1 MVKFTQL
8 PDKLV
13 YPARIRARLS
23 TLHSDVITYVV
34 SNFKNTAK
42 YKRQVVDTLNTIS
55 VYIKNN
61 DALPSDW
68 SVSNPLTNLEL
79 LDSGFCEDTLGNL
92 CIKVKDIIWDVQESE
107 TGGQISTDTVV
118 TAKTSSE
125 DTVTSSKVVNVK
137 PKRDVGIV
145 VSPTPKENLY
155 IKPPTIPQFDASKP
169 WLQSQLNQNIYT
181 IYESLP
187 IIPVNQSQISVTTD
201 VSKMTIMDM
210 MKLYPN
216 HFIRTRAATMYENH
230 NGLTLDDDIGII
242 LPIVGFSPT
251 QVKDNIIKYPHI
263 YKLTRYMNNRFT
275 SFYSNI
281 EIDGELH
288 DTLSIW
294 DSLPDSKKMPRN
306 SEFIKE
312 YVVRRYLLERDIL
325 GVEHKYPLFG
335 TLEPFLTLFTTSDD
349 YIRLGYTD
357 VTDIAKQCVISR
369 VSYKRSRNPIL
380 RMVYNE

>member
-8 PDKLV
+8 PDKLI
-13 YPARIRARLS
+13 YPARIRAKLS
-23 TLHSDVITYVV
+23 TLHSGVITYVV

-68 SVSNPLTNLEL
+68 NVSNPLTNLEL
-79 LDSGFCEDTLGNL
+79 LDSSFCEDTLGNL

-107 TGGQISTDTVV
+107 TDEQISTDTVV
-118 TAKTSSE
+118 TATTVSE

-137 PKRDVGIV
+137 PKRNIGVV

-169 WLQSQLNQNIYT
+169 WLQSQLNQNVYT

-230 NGLTLDDDIGII
+230 AGLTLDDDIGII

-263 YKLTRYMNNRFT
+263 YKLTRYMNNKFT

-281 EIDGELH
+281 EIDSELH

>member
-8 PDKLV
+8 PDKLI
-13 YPARIRARLS
+13 YPARIRAKLS

-79 LDSGFCEDTLGNL
+79 LDSSFCEDTLGNL

-107 TGGQISTDTVV
+107 TDEQISIDTVV
-118 TAKTSSE
+118 TAKPVSE
-125 DTVTSSKVVNVK
+125 DIVTSSKVVNIK
-137 PKRDVGIV
+137 PNRDIGVV
-145 VSPTPKENLY
+145 VSPTPKENLS

-169 WLQSQLNQNIYT
+169 WLQSQLNQNVYT

-230 NGLTLDDDIGII
+230 EGLTLDDDIGII

-263 YKLTRYMNNRFT
+263 YKLTRYMDNKFT

-325 GVEHKYPLFG
+325 GIEHKYPLFG

>member
-8 PDKLV
+8 PDKLI
-13 YPARIRARLS
+13 YPARIRAKLS

-79 LDSGFCEDTLGNL
+79 LDSSFCEDTLGNL
-92 CIKVKDIIWDVQESE
+92 CIKVKDIIWDVQGSE
-107 TGGQISTDTVV
+107 IDEQISTDTAV
-118 TAKTSSE
+118 TAKTLSE

-137 PKRDVGIV
+137 PKRDIGIV

-169 WLQSQLNQNIYT
+169 WLQSQLNQNVYT

-230 NGLTLDDDIGII
+230 DGLTLDDDIGII

-263 YKLTRYMNNRFT
+263 YKLTRYMNNKFT

>member
-107 TGGQISTDTVV
+107 TGRQISTDTVV
-118 TAKTSSE
+118 NTKSVSE
-125 DTVTSSKVVNVK
+125 NTVTTSTVVNIK
-137 PKRDVGIV
+137 PKRDTGVV

-201 VSKMTIMDM
+201 ASKMTIMDM

-263 YKLTRYMNNRFT
+263 YKLTRYMNNKFT

>member
-8 PDKLV
+8 PDKLI
-13 YPARIRARLS
+13 YPARIRAKLS
-23 TLHSDVITYVV
+23 TLHSSVITYVV

-79 LDSGFCEDTLGNL
+79 LDSSFCEDTLGNL

-107 TGGQISTDTVV
+107 TDEQISTDTVV
-118 TAKTSSE
+118 TAKPLSE

-137 PKRDVGIV
+137 PKRDIGV

-169 WLQSQLNQNIYT
+169 WLQSQLNQNVYT

-263 YKLTRYMNNRFT
+263 YKLTRYMNNKFT

>member
-8 PDKLV
+8 PDKLI
-13 YPARIRARLS
+13 YPARIRAKLS
-23 TLHSDVITYVV
+23 TLHSGVITYVV

-79 LDSGFCEDTLGNL
+79 LDSSFCEDTLGNL

-107 TGGQISTDTVV
+107 TDEQISTDTVV

-137 PKRDVGIV
+137 PKRDIGVV

-169 WLQSQLNQNIYT
+169 WLQSQLNQNVYT

-230 NGLTLDDDIGII
+230 DGLTLDDDIGII

-263 YKLTRYMNNRFT
+263 YKLTRYMNNKFT

>member
-8 PDKLV
+8 PDKLI
-13 YPARIRARLS
+13 YPARIRAKLS
-23 TLHSDVITYVV
+23 TLHSGVITYVV

-68 SVSNPLTNLEL
+68 NVSNPLTNLEL
-79 LDSGFCEDTLGNL
+79 LDSSFCEDTLGNL

-107 TGGQISTDTVV
+107 TDEQISTDTVV
-118 TAKTSSE
+118 TATTVSE

-137 PKRDVGIV
+137 PKRNIGVV

-169 WLQSQLNQNIYT
+169 WLQSQLNQNVYT

-230 NGLTLDDDIGII
+230 DGLTLDDDIGII

-263 YKLTRYMNNRFT
+263 YKLTRYMNNKFT

>member
-8 PDKLV
+8 PDKLI
-13 YPARIRARLS
+13 YPARIRAKLS

-79 LDSGFCEDTLGNL
+79 LDSSFCEDTLGNL

-107 TGGQISTDTVV
+107 TDEQISTDTAV
-118 TAKTSSE
+118 TAKTLSE

-137 PKRDVGIV
+137 PKRDIGVV

-230 NGLTLDDDIGII
+230 DGLTLDDDIGII

-263 YKLTRYMNNRFT
+263 YKLTRYMNNKFT

>member
-8 PDKLV
+8 PDKLI
-13 YPARIRARLS
+13 YPARIRAKLS

-79 LDSGFCEDTLGNL
+79 LDSSFCEDTLGNL

-107 TGGQISTDTVV
+107 TDEQISTDTVV

-137 PKRDVGIV
+137 PKRDIGVV

-169 WLQSQLNQNIYT
+169 WLQSQLNQNVYT

-263 YKLTRYMNNRFT
+263 YKLTRYMNNKFT

-294 DSLPDSKKMPRN
+294 DSLPDSKKLPRN

>member
-8 PDKLV
+8 PDKLI
-13 YPARIRARLS
+13 YPARIRAKLS

-79 LDSGFCEDTLGNL
+79 LDSSFCEDTLGNL

-107 TGGQISTDTVV
+107 IDEQISTDTAV
-118 TAKTSSE
+118 TAKTLSE

-137 PKRDVGIV
+137 PKRDIGIV

-169 WLQSQLNQNIYT
+169 WLQSQLNQNVYT

-230 NGLTLDDDIGII
+230 DGLTLDDDIGII

-263 YKLTRYMNNRFT
+263 YKLTRYMNNKFT

>member
-8 PDKLV
+8 PDKLI
-13 YPARIRARLS
+13 YPARIRAKLS

-68 SVSNPLTNLEL
+68 NVSNPLTNLEL
-79 LDSGFCEDTLGNL
+79 LDSSFCEDTLGNL

-107 TGGQISTDTVV
+107 TDEQISTDTVV

-137 PKRDVGIV
+137 PKRDIGVV

-169 WLQSQLNQNIYT
+169 WLQSQLNQNVYT

-263 YKLTRYMNNRFT
+263 YKLTRYMNNKFT

>member
-8 PDKLV
+8 PDKLI
-13 YPARIRARLS
+13 YPARIRAKLS

-79 LDSGFCEDTLGNL
+79 LDSSFCEDTLGNL

-107 TGGQISTDTVV
+107 IDEQISTDTAV
-118 TAKTSSE
+118 TAKTLSE

-137 PKRDVGIV
+137 PKRDIGTV

-169 WLQSQLNQNIYT
+169 WLQSQLNQNVYT

-263 YKLTRYMNNRFT
+263 YKLTRYMNNKFT

-294 DSLPDSKKMPRN
+294 DSLPDSKKIPRN

>member
-8 PDKLV
+8 PDKLI
-13 YPARIRARLS
+13 YPARIRAKLS

-79 LDSGFCEDTLGNL
+79 LDSSFCEDTLGNL

-107 TGGQISTDTVV
+107 TDEQISTDTVV

-125 DTVTSSKVVNVK
+125 DTVTSSKVVNVE
-137 PKRDVGIV
+137 PKRDIGVV

-169 WLQSQLNQNIYT
+169 WLQSQLNQNVYT

-230 NGLTLDDDIGII
+230 SGLTLDDDIGII

-263 YKLTRYMNNRFT
+263 YKLTRYMNNKFT

>member
-8 PDKLV
+8 PDKLI
-13 YPARIRARLS
+13 YPARIRAKLS

-79 LDSGFCEDTLGNL
+79 LDSSFCEDTLGNL

-107 TGGQISTDTVV
+107 TDEQISTDTVV

-137 PKRDVGIV
+137 PKRDIGVV

-169 WLQSQLNQNIYT
+169 WLQSQLNQNVYT

-230 NGLTLDDDIGII
+230 DGLTLDDDIGII

-263 YKLTRYMNNRFT
+263 YKLTRYMNNKFT
-275 SFYSNI
+275 SFYSSI

>member
-8 PDKLV
+8 PDKLI
-13 YPARIRARLS
+13 YPARIRAKLS

-79 LDSGFCEDTLGNL
+79 LDSSFCEDTLGNL

-107 TGGQISTDTVV
+107 TDEQISTDTVV
-118 TAKTSSE
+118 TAKTLSE
-125 DTVTSSKVVNVK
+125 DTVTSDKVVNVK
-137 PKRDVGIV
+137 PKRDIGVV

-169 WLQSQLNQNIYT
+169 WLQSQLNQNVYT

-263 YKLTRYMNNRFT
+263 YKLTRYMNNKFT

>member
-8 PDKLV
+8 PDKLI
-13 YPARIRARLS
+13 YPARIRAKLS
-23 TLHSDVITYVV
+23 TLHSGVITYVV

-79 LDSGFCEDTLGNL
+79 LDSSFCEDTLGNL

-107 TGGQISTDTVV
+107 TDEQISTDTVI
-118 TAKTSSE
+118 TATTVSE

-137 PKRDVGIV
+137 PKRNIGVV

-169 WLQSQLNQNIYT
+169 WLQSQLNQNVYT

-230 NGLTLDDDIGII
+230 DGLTLDDDIGII

-263 YKLTRYMNNRFT
+263 YKLTRYMNNKFT

>member
-8 PDKLV
+8 PDKLI
-13 YPARIRARLS
+13 YPARIRAKLS

-79 LDSGFCEDTLGNL
+79 LDSSFCEDTLGNL

-107 TGGQISTDTVV
+107 IDEQISTDTAV
-118 TAKTSSE
+118 TAKTLSE

-137 PKRDVGIV
+137 PKRDIGIV

-169 WLQSQLNQNIYT
+169 WLQSQLNQNVYT

-230 NGLTLDDDIGII
+230 DGLTLDDDIGII
-242 LPIVGFSPT
+242 LPIVGFSPI

-263 YKLTRYMNNRFT
+263 YKLTRYMNNKFT

>member
-8 PDKLV
+8 PDKLI
-13 YPARIRARLS
+13 YPARIRAKLS
-23 TLHSDVITYVV
+23 TLHSGVITYVV

-68 SVSNPLTNLEL
+68 SISNPLTNLEL
-79 LDSGFCEDTLGNL
+79 LDSSFCEDTLGNL

-107 TGGQISTDTVV
+107 TDEQISTDTAV
-118 TAKTSSE
+118 TAKTLSE

-137 PKRDVGIV
+137 PKRDIGIV

-230 NGLTLDDDIGII
+230 DGLTLDDDIGII

-263 YKLTRYMNNRFT
+263 YKLTRYMNNKFT

>member
-8 PDKLV
+8 PDKLI
-13 YPARIRARLS
+13 YPARIRAKLS
-23 TLHSDVITYVV
+23 TLHSGVITYVV

-79 LDSGFCEDTLGNL
+79 LDSSFCEDTLGNL

-107 TGGQISTDTVV
+107 TDEQISTDTVV
-118 TAKTSSE
+118 TATTVSE
-125 DTVTSSKVVNVK
+125 DTVTSSKVVNIK
-137 PKRDVGIV
+137 PKRDIGVV

-169 WLQSQLNQNIYT
+169 WLQSQLNQNVYT

-230 NGLTLDDDIGII
+230 DGLTLDDDIGII

-263 YKLTRYMNNRFT
+263 YKLTRYMNNKFT

>member
-8 PDKLV
+8 PDKLI
-13 YPARIRARLS
+13 YPARIRAKLS
-23 TLHSDVITYVV
+23 TLHSGVITYVV

-79 LDSGFCEDTLGNL
+79 LDSSFCEDTLGNL

-107 TGGQISTDTVV
+107 TDEQISTDTVV
-118 TAKTSSE
+118 TAKIVSE

-137 PKRDVGIV
+137 PKRDIGVV

-169 WLQSQLNQNIYT
+169 WLQSQLNQNVYT

-230 NGLTLDDDIGII
+230 DGLTLDDDIGII

-263 YKLTRYMNNRFT
+263 YKLTRYMNNKFT

>member
-8 PDKLV
+8 PDKLI
-13 YPARIRARLS
+13 YPARIRAKLS
-23 TLHSDVITYVV
+23 TLHSGVITYVV

-61 DALPSDW
+61 DVLPSDW
-68 SVSNPLTNLEL
+68 SVFNPLTNLEL
-79 LDSGFCEDTLGNL
+79 LDSSFCEDTLGNL

-107 TGGQISTDTVV
+107 TDEQISTDTVV
-118 TAKTSSE
+118 TAKTLSE

-137 PKRDVGIV
+137 PKRDIGVV

-169 WLQSQLNQNIYT
+169 WLQSQLNQNVYT

-230 NGLTLDDDIGII
+230 DGLTLDDDIGII

-263 YKLTRYMNNRFT
+263 YKLTRYMNNKFT

>member
-8 PDKLV
+8 PDKLI
-13 YPARIRARLS
+13 YPARIRAKLS

-79 LDSGFCEDTLGNL
+79 LDSSFCEDTLGNL

-107 TGGQISTDTVV
+107 TDEQISIDTVV
-118 TAKTSSE
+118 TAKPVSE
-125 DTVTSSKVVNVK
+125 DIVTSSKVVNIK
-137 PKRDVGIV
+137 PNRDIGVV

-169 WLQSQLNQNIYT
+169 WLQSQLNQNVYT

-230 NGLTLDDDIGII
+230 EGLTLDDDIGII

-263 YKLTRYMNNRFT
+263 YKLTRYMDNKFT

-325 GVEHKYPLFG
+325 GIEHKYPLFG